1 MSTLPGLKTTLD
13 CEENINFYESIKNHP
28 LCEID
33 FEQLINKPLERLS
46 DYQEIISKIIIDD
59 DSLNTSDEKDQLRKA
74 KQGISDLINNSKMSR
89 RLTHKLID
97 EIKSELFNS
106 GIKLDD
112 GNRDFIKAV
121 YILFLFFLSLS
132 LTFLSLFSFLSL
144 FLFIYI
150 YYKLGNFSHI
160 YVFQINRL

>member
-1 MSTLPGLKTTLD
+1 MNVGEVFISYIPLLRIYNMYMSTLPGVKAILD
-13 CEENINFYESIKNHP
+13 CDDNINFYESIKNHP

-33 FEQLINKPLERLS
+33 FELLINKPLERLT

-59 DSLNTSDEKDQLRKA
+59 DNNVHEEKEQLRTV
-74 KQGISDLINNSKMSR
+74 KQGISDLINSSKMSR

-97 EIKSELFNS
+97 EIKNELFNS

-121 YILFLFFLSLS
+121 YILFLFFL
-132 LTFLSLFSFLSL
+132 FFLFSY
-144 FLFIYI
+144 LFIFI
-150 YYKLGNFSHI
+150 
-160 YVFQINRL
+160 IN